1 MLCSASNSLVR
12 IVEEKISQ
20 KQVTLSRS
28 ALSIST
34 EGSSDTESK
43 TPAHNPYAYAIYDSN
58 EDDIRESDSES
69 NDFFITAENLQ
80 TICEESETET
90 PAGRKSLVV
99 KKDLTPEQVRASFQ
113 EIKKLNT

>member
-1 MLCSASNSLVR
+1 MLSSTSNTLVR

-28 ALSIST
+28 TLSIST
-34 EGSSDTESK
+34 EGSSDAESK
-43 TPAHNPYAYAIYDSN
+43 TPQHNPYAYAIYDSA
-58 EDDIRESDSES
+58 EDEMKETDSES

-90 PAGRKSLVV
+90 PAGRKPLVL
-99 KKDLTPEQVRASFQ
+99 KKDLTPDQLRESFK
-113 EIKKLNT
+113 EI